1 MLKRVGISLAT
12 SSIEMILQVAAIGFA
27 VLVIVQLMTLW
38 GTRWGDR
45 NSLIKSLLLSVLVH
59 ICIVLEWNVVS
70 PRGVE
75 TASAE
80 PTRTAAEPV
89 RIVFLPEVVPEQT
102 SQSGSGPFPG
112 FPQPSARPSGQLSLV
127 PEQVL
132 AEPTAPSIDRTP
144 RPRMSSTADVPR
156 LLAEIEE
163 PQLLPELEKPA
174 AALQKNAPVKAP
186 ALSEIDAAVEAA
198 PQSEQ
203 RPLQR
208 LRKPATQTADPL
220 VSPDSI
226 AARTVN
232 RRRAAIPDESSSGQE
247 EFKFP
252 DGPSSAPTPEVAMRP
267 SSPPAGVRNGDPT
280 EPPRTKV
287 RPVAPYPKPQ
297 RIVHGVVKDA
307 ETGRLLAG
315 VTVRIDQLQGGP
327 LSGVT
332 TKDGTYEIPFNEVP
346 DNTAVTASLPGY
358 LPVSKNLV
366 GSDRRQMSSRLN
378 FTMSSSNDSVIAVE
392 EQPVVHHLG
401 DDRFEGQINS
411 QFQRKAE
418 GTSIVLKFKL
428 SSNFRQPKPIRANVT
443 FMAKGVQCSPKV
455 SVNGKL
461 LVPVS
466 EKSASDGSFSPMQFA
481 IDPNSLRVGENQF
494 EMIAVKC
501 LDLSDLDDFEFVNVQ
516 IRLSRT
522 E

>member
-1 MLKRVGISLAT
+1 
-12 SSIEMILQVAAIGFA
+12 MILQVAAIGCA
-27 VLVIVQLMTLW
+27 VLVIIQLMTMW

-70 PRGVE
+70 PRGLE
-75 TASAE
+75 TANAKPS
-80 PTRTAAEPV
+80 PVPDPV
-89 RIVFLPEVVPEQT
+89 RIVFLPEIVPEK
-102 SQSGSGPFPG
+102 SQSTDGPFSG
-112 FPQPSARPSGQLSLV
+112 LPQPLARPSAQLPQI
-127 PEQVL
+127 PEQVV
-132 AEPTAPSIDRTP
+132 AEPSAPSVDRTP
-144 RPRMSSTADVPR
+144 RPRMSPTADVPR

-163 PQLLPELEKPA
+163 PQLLPQLEKPA
-174 AALQKNAPVKAP
+174 AALKNNTPAKAP
-186 ALSEIDAAVEAA
+186 ALSEIDAPAETA

-208 LRKPATQTADPL
+208 LRKPAVRTADPL
-220 VSPDSI
+220 TSPDSI
-226 AARTVN
+226 ASRTAN
-232 RRRAAIPDESSSGQE
+232 KRRAATSENSSTDQDAFRLPEGA
-247 EFKFP
+247 
-252 DGPSSAPTPEVAMRP
+252 SSVPVPEVAARP

-280 EPPRTKV
+280 ETSRTKI

-297 RIVHGVVKDA
+297 RIVHGVVKDG
-307 ETGRLLAG
+307 ETGRPLAG

-327 LSGVT
+327 LSGIT
-332 TKDGTYEIPFNEVP
+332 TEDGQYEIPFNEVP

-358 LPVSKNLV
+358 LPVSKNLD

-392 EQPVVHHLG
+392 DQPSVHHLG

-411 QFQRKAE
+411 QFQRRSE

-428 SSNFRQPKPIRANVT
+428 LPSFRQPKPIRATAT

-455 SVNGKL
+455 SINGKQL
-461 LVPVS
+461 TPAS
-466 EKSASDGSFSPMQFA
+466 DKSASDGSFSPLQFA
-481 IDPNSLRVGENQF
+481 IDPSFLRVGENQF
-494 EMIAVKC
+494 EMHAVKC

-516 IRLSRT
+516 IRLSRA